1 MDLRRGG
8 QDVLRCHLCD
18 NTAFTMFCD
27 ICHTHLCKVCVGEH
41 LSDEYKEHRVVQFRN
56 RGSTPKCP
64 KHSTKIC
71 ELHCEECDIPICA
84 SCVSCGEHEQH
95 KKIDILKCF
104 TNKKRILQK
113 DFKELE
119 EIIFPEYQEIASDI
133 PVQEANLRK
142 NSQKVT
148 TAINKH
154 EKVLKTEIDIMI
166 NNMKIELDEMDSKY
180 LVCLHK
186 HENQV
191 AHNIYEI
198 KQSIAEVKKL
208 LESKDIYNVSSY
220 KSRNA
225 DFRRLPPQHTI
236 SLPKFNPS
244 KINKQLIYQL
254 IGSLSKMSIES
265 NERTYT
271 LKPKGDMAS
280 NTVLSPKKK
289 NIYKQPGSSSASFRK
304 PNTPAYQGD
313 PAMIGFPCA
322 KPLIEKQ
329 QLISEINTQYDDS
342 NQISEASCLSDEEI
356 WTCGEDNIM
365 RLYHIK
371 GELIKSIKTMSGN
384 NPLDIAVTVGGSLV
398 YIDVDDDEDRALKI
412 VKKKTIQTLIKQR
425 GWGPSNVCIASSGDI
440 LVTMISGDQYQT
452 KVVRY
457 TVHLIQKQSIQFD
470 EKGEPLYSTDKY
482 IYNKSICE
490 NKNLDICVAD
500 CGAGA
505 VVVVNKSGRL
515 RYRYTGSFH
524 TEKSFDPVGI
534 TTDSQSRILISD
546 NNNHLIHIID
556 EEGHFLRYIKD
567 IRFPMGLC
575 VDTNDNLFVAEN
587 EESKVK
593 KIKYCM

>member
-1 MDLRRGG
+1 
-8 QDVLRCHLCD
+8 
-18 NTAFTMFCD
+18 MFYKQKKD
-27 ICHTHLCKVCVGEH
+27 I
-41 LSDEYKEHRVVQFRN
+41 
-56 RGSTPKCP
+56 
-64 KHSTKIC
+64 TKR
-71 ELHCEECDIPICA
+71 
-84 SCVSCGEHEQH
+84 
-95 KKIDILKCF
+95 F
-104 TNKKRILQK
+104 KRIRGYN
-113 DFKELE
+113 
-119 EIIFPEYQEIASDI
+119 FPEYQEIASDI

-142 NSQKVT
+142 KSQKVT

-191 AHNIYEI
+191 AHSIYEI
-198 KQSIAEVKKL
+198 KQSIAELKKI

-254 IGSLSKMSIES
+254 IGSLSKMSIET

-289 NIYKQPGSSSASFRK
+289 KIYKQPGSSPASFRK

-313 PAMIGFPCA
+313 PAMIAFPCA

-365 RLYHIK
+365 RLYHIE

-398 YIDVDDDEDRALKI
+398 YIDVDDDEDSTLNI
-412 VKKKTIQTLIKQR
+412 VKKQTIQTLIKQR
-425 GWGPSNVCIASSGDI
+425 GWGP
-440 LVTMISGDQYQT
+440 
-452 KVVRY
+452 
-457 TVHLIQKQSIQFD
+457 
-470 EKGEPLYSTDKY
+470 
-482 IYNKSICE
+482 
-490 NKNLDICVAD
+490 
-500 CGAGA
+500 
-505 VVVVNKSGRL
+505 
-515 RYRYTGSFH
+515 
-524 TEKSFDPVGI
+524 
-534 TTDSQSRILISD
+534 
-546 NNNHLIHIID
+546 
-556 EEGHFLRYIKD
+556 
-567 IRFPMGLC
+567 
-575 VDTNDNLFVAEN
+575 
-587 EESKVK
+587 
-593 KIKYCM
+593 